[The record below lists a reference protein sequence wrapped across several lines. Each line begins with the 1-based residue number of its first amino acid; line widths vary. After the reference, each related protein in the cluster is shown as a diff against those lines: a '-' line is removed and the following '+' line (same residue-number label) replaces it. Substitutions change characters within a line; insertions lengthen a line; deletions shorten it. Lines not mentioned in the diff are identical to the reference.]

1 MTDFTLKIGGE
12 AGQGIASS
20 GLIFGKLALRSGYF
34 VFDTNEYPSL
44 IRGGHNTYATRV
56 SEEKVFSQ
64 SNKIDIL
71 IALDQNTVDFHQ
83 DELSP
88 GSIIIL
94 NSEKYSNPVSSD
106 KVNVFLIPLIKL
118 AKDAGGSE
126 VMMNNVALGA
136 AVFFLKADFGI
147 LESVIRDVFASA
159 KPEMIDLN
167 IKSAKAGFNFA
178 KENFATVKVPFSLER
193 MNNIEQLFLTGNDA
207 FCLGAVKAGC
217 KFFAAY
223 PMTPINSIIAYFA
236 AKAKELG
243 MVYFQP
249 EDEIAAVNSAIGSAS
264 TGVRSMTATS
274 GGGFSLM
281 VEALGMAGMTETPI
295 VIINGQRPGPSS
307 GLPTWTGQGDL
318 KFVLSAGQDDFPRIV
333 LAPGDVE
340 ECFWMATEAF
350 NLADKYQ
357 VPVIILTDKY
367 LSESRQSVAVFDESK
382 VKIDRGLLLSEKDQ
396 QNDFKRYAF
405 TRNGISPR
413 AIVGRQG
420 PKGFLINSYEHDE
433 SGFSTEDP
441 KIRTAMMEKRMKK
454 LETIEK
460 EMPKPLV
467 YGDKKANF
475 LFIGWGSTKGPVLE
489 AQKILEDEGFK
500 TKFLFL
506 NYLNPFPKEEVASVI
521 KSSKKVLL
529 IEQNAVG
536 QLGDLIEQKTGLEI
550 KERFLKYDGRPFN
563 PEEIVEK
570 VSKIIKNPN
579 PNSNTTNNQ

>member
-1 MTDFTLKIGGE
+1 MIDFTFKIGGE

-44 IRGGHNTYATRV
+44 IRGGHNIYTTRV
-56 SEEKVFSQ
+56 SGQKIFSQ
-64 SNKIDIL
+64 NDKVDFL
-71 IALDQNTVDFHQ
+71 LALDQNTIDLHKN
-83 DELSP
+83 ELS
-88 GSIIIL
+88 SRAIVIL
-94 NSEKYSNPVSSD
+94 NSDKYSNPLS
-106 KVNVFLIPLIKL
+106 KNGVNIFSVPLIKL

-136 AVFFLKADFGI
+136 AAFFLKADFGI
-147 LESVIRDVFASA
+147 LESVIRDVFSSV
-159 KPEMIDLN
+159 KPEMIELN
-167 IKSAKAGFNFA
+167 IKSAKAGFDFA
-178 KENFATVKVPFSLER
+178 KENFSAVKVSFSLER
-193 MNNIEQLFLTGNDA
+193 INNIEQLFLTGNDA

-236 AKAKELG
+236 AKARELG

-249 EDEIAAVNSAIGSAS
+249 EDEIAAINSAIGAASA
-264 TGVRSMTATS
+264 GVRSMTATS

-281 VEALGMAGMTETPI
+281 VEALGMAGMTETPL

-333 LAPGDVE
+333 LAPGDIE
-340 ECFWMATEAF
+340 ECFWMTTEAF

-396 QNDFKRYAF
+396 QNDFKRYVF
-405 TRNGISPR
+405 TENGISPR
-413 AIVGRQG
+413 AIVGREG
-420 PKGFLINSYEHDE
+420 NPFLINSYEHDE
-433 SGFSTEDP
+433 NGFSIEDS
-441 KIRTAMMEKRMKK
+441 KTRTAMMEKRMKK
-454 LETIEK
+454 LETMEK
-460 EMPKPLV
+460 EMPKPAI
-467 YGDKKANF
+467 YGDGEAE
-475 LFIGWGSTKGPVLE
+475 LLLIGWGSTKGSVLE
-489 AQKILEDEGFK
+489 AQKILEGGGVK
-500 TKFLFL
+500 TKFLHL
-506 NYLNPFPKEEVASVI
+506 NHLNPFPKEEVTLAV
-521 KSSKKVLL
+521 KNSKKILL
-529 IEQNAVG
+529 IEQNVIG
-536 QLGDLIEQKTGLEI
+536 QLGDLIKQKTGIDI
-550 KERFLKYDGRPFN
+550 KEKLLKYDGRPFN

-570 VSKIIKNPN
+570 IKELI
-579 PNSNTTNNQ
+579 